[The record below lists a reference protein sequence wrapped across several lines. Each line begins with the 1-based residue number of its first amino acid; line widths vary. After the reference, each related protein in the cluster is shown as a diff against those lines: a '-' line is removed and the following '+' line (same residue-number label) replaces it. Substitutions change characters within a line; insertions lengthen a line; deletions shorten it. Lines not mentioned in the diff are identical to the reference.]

1 MMKKTTILAVAILA
15 AVTIGGCATHLEQP
29 PNTGDTKLFQSASTP
44 APLSPYL
51 LQPGDLLAIRFY
63 RNPELDQ
70 DVTVRPDGMISLPF
84 VDEVRAAGLSPKQLD
99 QELTK
104 LFTGELATPD
114 VAVIVQQFAGHKIYV
129 GGEVGTQ
136 GVVPM
141 TTPLTL
147 YQAIQE
153 AGGFLVTAH
162 PETVVVV
169 RRDVEG
175 EVVSRLINLE
185 HVQDGSNL
193 GEDIFLAPY
202 DVVWVPRSG
211 IANADL
217 FVDQYMRQL
226 LPFNPGYLLLRRN

>member
-1 MMKKTTILAVAILA
+1 MMSNTTRLAVAVLA
-15 AVTIGGCATHLEQP
+15 TVMMAGCSTHLEQP
-29 PNTGDTKLFQSASTP
+29 PNTGDSRLFQSASTP
-44 APLSPYL
+44 PPLTPYL

-84 VDEVRAAGLSPKQLD
+84 VDEVEAAGKSPKELD
-99 QELTK
+99 QELTRR
-104 LFTGELATPD
+104 FTGELATPD
-114 VAVIVQQFAGHKIYV
+114 VAVIVQQFAGHKVYV

-141 TTPLTL
+141 TSPLTL

-153 AGGFLVTAH
+153 AGGFLDTAH

-169 RRDVEG
+169 RRDG
-175 EVVSRLINLE
+175 AGKVVSRLVNLE
-185 HVQDGSNL
+185 QVQNGSDL
-193 GEDIFLAPY
+193 AQDIYLAPY
-202 DVVWVPRSG
+202 DVVWVPKSG

-217 FVDQYMRQL
+217 FVDQYIRQL
-226 LPFNPGYLLLRRN
+226 LPINPGVAVRP